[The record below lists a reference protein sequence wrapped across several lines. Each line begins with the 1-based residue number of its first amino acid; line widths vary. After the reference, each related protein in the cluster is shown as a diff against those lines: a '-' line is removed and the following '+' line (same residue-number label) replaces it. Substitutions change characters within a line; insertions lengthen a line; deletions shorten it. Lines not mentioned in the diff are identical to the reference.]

1 MSLQEL
7 DRIAKRDPL
16 HPLTFQE
23 KELLR
28 GLEDDVRLYHPTL
41 LPRMIDCVDYTNYQ
55 VMYQLRFFH
64 PDVSEMRPTKSI
76 ANNQKNYFIRRSKKC
91 TNHFKNG
98 QLSTSIMLFS
108 YLIILFLI

>member
-28 GLEDDVRLYHPTL
+28 GLEDDVRLYLPTL

-55 VMYQLRFFH
+55 VKYKIRFPH
-64 PDVSEMRPTKSI
+64 PI
-76 ANNQKNYFIRRSKKC
+76 
-91 TNHFKNG
+91 
-98 QLSTSIMLFS
+98 
-108 YLIILFLI
+108 

>member
-55 VMYQLRFFH
+55 VKYQLRFFH
-64 PDVSEMRPTKSI
+64 PDVSEMRPTRSL
-76 ANNQKNYFIRRSKKC
+76 ANNQKLSSPGSSPSLSPCPKRPPSQIKVLQKRKKE
-91 TNHFKNG
+91 
-98 QLSTSIMLFS
+98 
-108 YLIILFLI
+108 